1 MVTGDRFICQDAEHQ
16 HDGGSAGQIRTLA
29 GPLSRVMGLSAIQ
42 ISRYAI
48 TDGILCIVACIGVG
62 LLSDQSGRLLLDVSM

>member
-29 GPLSRVMGLSAIQ
+29 GPLSRVMGLSAI
-42 ISRYAI
+42 
-48 TDGILCIVACIGVG
+48 TDGILCIGSCIGVG